1 MPGRGRSSSRLLTKI
16 AAEARCGRPLR
27 GPFEEIAASLK
38 RCPDTKPEFPGN
50 LLGQSALLQLLNRPI
65 DSCQRSFPPQNLEC
79 FKQRRGI
86 FAAANGYPNR
96 LEHLSRFEPELLRGG
111 AQGLV

>member
-27 GPFEEIAASLK
+27 GPFEEFAALLK
-38 RCPDTKPEFPGN
+38 RCPDTKPEFSSN
-50 LLGQSALLQLLNRPI
+50 LQGQPALLQFLNRLI
-65 DSCQRSFPPQNLEC
+65 DSGQRSFPPENLEC
-79 FKQRRGI
+79 LKQRRGI

-96 LEHLSRFEPELLRGG
+96 LEHLSRLEPDLLRGG
-111 AQGLV
+111 AEGLV